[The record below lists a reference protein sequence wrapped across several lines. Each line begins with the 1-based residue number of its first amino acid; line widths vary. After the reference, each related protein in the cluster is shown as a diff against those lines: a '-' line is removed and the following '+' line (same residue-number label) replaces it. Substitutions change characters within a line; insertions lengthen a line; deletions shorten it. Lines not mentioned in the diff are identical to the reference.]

1 MDISIIHA
9 EAPRNNSHP
18 VWSWWDTHNDNA
30 PATHKEMYY
39 ALRKYAESK
48 FRSKTHPFT
57 ALYYIAACSHYPTR
71 LSINTIRACDEN
83 VAWDIFHEL
92 QGVAYAREYHACAL
106 RSTLCKPLVQD
117 VSEEV
122 APSMGVLR
130 QAWLDWDEGTLAQ
143 ESKMRV
149 VPNALYADMRRCA
162 VKNALCAACSRLK
175 DVKKLEV
182 DENPTMTK
190 LDKKALTRLKK
201 LVDELVYFSLS
212 EVYPSPEFISAV
224 FRRRKPILDALK
236 HMRKPMMP
244 EARLIF
250 AKRVVS
256 GVFDLVI
263 ACCLVGKG
271 AVVRVMEY
279 NHVPVTHINKR
290 PCIRHN

>member
-9 EAPRNNSHP
+9 DAPRNNSHP
-18 VWSWWDTHNDNA
+18 VWTWWDTHNDNA

-39 ALRKYAESK
+39 ALRKYAEKK
-48 FRSKTHPFT
+48 FRSKSGPFT

-71 LSINTIRACDEN
+71 VSINTIRACDEN
-83 VAWDIFHEL
+83 VAWDIFQEL
-92 QGVAYAREYHACAL
+92 KDVSYVREYHGCAL

-117 VSEEV
+117 VAEEV
-122 APSMGVLR
+122 APSTGILR
-130 QAWLDWDEGTLAQ
+130 EAWLNWDESTLAR

-149 VPNALYADMRRCA
+149 VPNALYTDMRRCA
-162 VKNALCAACSRLK
+162 VKNALCAVCSRLK
-175 DVKKLEV
+175 DVTKLEA

-190 LDKKALTRLKK
+190 LDKKALTRLNK
-201 LVDELVYFSLS
+201 LVDELVYFSLA

-236 HMRKPMMP
+236 HMRKPMMQ
-244 EARLIF
+244 EARHIF
-250 AKRVVS
+250 AKRVVA

-263 ACCLVGKG
+263 ACCLVSKG

-279 NHVPVTHINKR
+279 NHTPTVHVNKR
-290 PCIRHN
+290 RCIEHT